1 MFFLGIMLLV
11 FISKLKLRQTMIRK
25 NMFIGFR
32 VIVVFIPSNQF
43 LNFDIH
49 VTD

>member
-1 MFFLGIMLLV
+1 MFLLGIMLLV

-25 NMFIGFR
+25 NMFIGFSI
-32 VIVVFIPSNQF
+32 IVVFILSNQF

-49 VTD
+49 VID